1 VKKQIRIWIYLLIVL
16 ALILTDSCKKE
27 EDNTV
32 TDIDGNVYNT
42 VTIGSQTWMKE
53 NLKVIHYR
61 NGDPISKVTNDSAW
75 KSLSTGAYC
84 DYDNKTANSI
94 TYGKLYNWFT
104 VVNSR
109 KLCPTGWHV
118 PSDGEW
124 TTLTTFLGGE
134 NIAGGKLKESGTSH
148 WLDPNTGATNE
159 SLFTAIP
166 GGIRLDFGKFIM
178 IGSYGTWWSTTEYDT
193 YSAWSRN
200 VYHNHINLD
209 RYSFYKLN
217 GMSVRC
223 VKD

>member
-1 VKKQIRIWIYLLIVL
+1 MKKQIRIWIYLLIVL

-134 NIAGGKLKESGTSH
+134 NIAGGKLKESGTTH

-159 SLFTAIP
+159 SFFTAIP

-200 VYHNHINLD
+200 VYNNHINLD
-209 RYSFYKLN
+209 RYNFFKLN